1 MLPLL
6 VLSSLLFASC
16 DDDETYTTSPSA
28 LLTFSEDTIR
38 FDTVFT
44 TIMRWP
50 EVRTCTIKALG
61 SASPHYNGEVAGVEL
76 LGYGAVPFTNSPEGL
91 VVTLPEE
98 NTNAIAPVLAVSF

>member
-44 TIMRWP
+44 TIGSSTQLFKVYNRGDEALMLP
-50 EVRTCTIKALG
+50 SVRLASGGRSGFRVNVDGMSGTEFADALKM
-61 SASPHYNGEVAGVEL
+61 P
-76 LGYGAVPFTNSPEGL
+76 
-91 VVTLPEE
+91 
-98 NTNAIAPVLAVSF
+98 

>member
-44 TIMRWP
+44 TI
-50 EVRTCTIKALG
+50 G
-61 SASPHYNGEVAGVEL
+61 SSTQLFKV
-76 LGYGAVPFTNSPEGL
+76 F
-91 VVTLPEE
+91 
-98 NTNAIAPVLAVSF
+98 